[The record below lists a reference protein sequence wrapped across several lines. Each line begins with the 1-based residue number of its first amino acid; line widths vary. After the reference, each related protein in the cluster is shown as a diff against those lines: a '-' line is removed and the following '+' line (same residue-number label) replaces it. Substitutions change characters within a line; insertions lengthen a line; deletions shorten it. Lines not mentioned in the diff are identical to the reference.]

1 MSLKVNMAP
10 RDNVSA
16 DADTTSAVRA
26 DQELTKSGINLPAI
40 GQEGAAD
47 EIGPRSVFV
56 L

>member
-1 MSLKVNMAP
+1 
-10 RDNVSA
+10 VSA
-16 DADTTSAVRA
+16 GADTTSAVRA
-26 DQELTKSGINLPAI
+26 VQELTKSGIRLPAI